1 MKKIAL
7 ISLLVGLTHF
17 VFAQDKAAT
26 STPPKI
32 DGCVYADVVYQV
44 GAKHR
49 VQRAETDPV
58 TKKVTMVDIEP
69 KIVQECVE
77 DKAADQTKS
86 PGFYWRTLPE

>member
-26 STPPKI
+26 STPQKI

-44 GAKHR
+44 GQNIACNEQK
-49 VQRAETDPV
+49 
-58 TKKVTMVDIEP
+58 
-69 KIVQECVE
+69 
-77 DKAADQTKS
+77 QTRLQK
-86 PGFYWRTLPE
+86 R